1 MRRDLQIE
9 ETTQNGS
16 SLPQPYRCSPSS
28 HAQVRRGRKQGLGA
42 TPARRQ
48 SDAQPSLLKDCIG
61 AIDGTH
67 VRAGVTKDVEHSFR
81 GRKAFTT
88 QNVMAAVDFDLRFT
102 YVLAGWE
109 GLAHDATVLA
119 DALTRE
125 RGLQVPPV
133 LPS

>member
-48 SDAQPSLLKDCIG
+48 SDAQPSLLKIVSFIVWTEMESVEAANG
-61 AIDGTH
+61 NSGRVGIIVWTNAM
-67 VRAGVTKDVEHSFR
+67 TK
-81 GRKAFTT
+81 T
-88 QNVMAAVDFDLRFT
+88 MLDF
-102 YVLAGWE
+102 LAG
-109 GLAHDATVLA
+109 LVA
-119 DALTRE
+119 DVKRTSSGFRDVHH
-125 RGLQVPPV
+125 R
-133 LPS
+133 